1 MGSALIIALQ
11 IKMKNDHKKK
21 RKHHIFEPRQFLK
34 IEKKEDKKQQT
45 KDELLQPLLQKH
57 KKDLN

>member
-11 IKMKNDHKKK
+11 IKMKNDHKEK

-34 IEKKEDKKQQT
+34 IEKKEDKKT
-45 KDELLQPLLQKH
+45 TDKR
-57 KKDLN
+57 